1 MSVKVKVNTYMDV
14 AVAELREKALDA
26 SNSEGF
32 KKAMANT
39 LETFQKVIIDL
50 TRVEFIDSSGCGA
63 LLSCVRQLGDRGGE
77 LRICGVQKS
86 VQRLFELVRMNRVVD
101 IYSTKE
107 EAVKSF

>member
-1 MSVKVKVNTYMDV
+1 MKVKVNTYMDV

-26 SNSEGF
+26 SNSESF